1 MVCGDRKRPNWVA
14 TVTVFVYRL
23 KGMGALPGSYS
34 YSVPW
39 FGLTA
44 DTEDELHPFAETLG
58 LYRHFYRP
66 RAAAGPRQRPGVG
79 HYDLDQGERDRA
91 VANGAR
97 SITWRQRE
105 KILRKQTAGDVS
117 AP

>member
-1 MVCGDRKRPNWVA
+1 M
-14 TVTVFVYRL
+14 TVYVYRL

-34 YSVPW
+34 YAVPW

-44 DTEDELHPFAETLG
+44 DTEDELHLFAETVG

-66 RAAAGPRQRPGVG
+66 PAIAGPRQRPAGVG
-79 HYDLDQGERDRA
+79 HYDLDQRDHA

-97 SITWRQRE
+97 PITRRQRE
-105 KILRKQTAGDVS
+105 KILRKQAPGDITAL
-117 AP
+117 